1 LFSQSW
7 DLCTIAIG
15 VVLIEA
21 FKWKT
26 IIYSKGDACCMTVWT
41 VFALVGILV

>member
-1 LFSQSW
+1 LTAFFIGKTKKTAGNIQPLITTLFSQSW

-26 IIYSKGDACCMTVWT
+26 II
-41 VFALVGILV
+41 